1 MAKQCGHN
9 VPCGCKDK
17 ALTTSPNCNTAEE
30 CQGERCAE
38 IFSQECITYAG
49 ETITFDYTG
58 TDFIVK
64 PGMRLDQIVQKLMIT
79 LSGNPQQQADAP
91 IYRVI
96 AKTSTTLTIEW
107 EGVNGF
113 RFDFNAQQQS
123 PIIDNFYTHPAAAVD
138 GTYTHTFTGL
148 ISGADYIITAIEFA
162 GSWEGVQ
169 TLVTLP

>member
-49 ETITFDYTG
+49 ETIAFDYNG

-64 PGMRLDQIVQKLMIT
+64 PGMRLDHIVQKIMLT
-79 LSGNPQQQADAP
+79 LSGNPQQQAEAP

-107 EGVNGF
+107 KGVNGF
-113 RFDFNAQQQS
+113 RFDFNAQEQG
-123 PIIDNFYTHPAAAVD
+123 PVIDNLYTHPATAID

-148 ISGADYIITAIEFA
+148 TSGGDYIIFATEFA
-162 GSWEGVQ
+162 GSWEGVE
-169 TLVTLP
+169 TSLTLP